1 MKFLHNRVSDSCVHA
16 YNEERLSIMNAKG
29 HAGNVKKFM
38 NELGHLSDI
47 FFLVKGPG
55 QTSDIAYLRE
65 ITMEGCPLMN

>member
-1 MKFLHNRVSDSCVHA
+1 MPRACRNGFVV
-16 YNEERLSIMNAKG
+16 
-29 HAGNVKKFM
+29 NVKKFM

-47 FFLVKGPG
+47 FFFVKGPG